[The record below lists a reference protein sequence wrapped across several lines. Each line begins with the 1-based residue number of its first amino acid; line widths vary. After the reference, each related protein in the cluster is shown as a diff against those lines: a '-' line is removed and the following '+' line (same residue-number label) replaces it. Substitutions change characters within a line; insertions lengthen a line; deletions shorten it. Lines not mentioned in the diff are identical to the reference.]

1 MSLICIWAESQ
12 NRIIGK
18 DGRLPW
24 RISEE
29 LAQFKEKT
37 LGHTLIF
44 GYNTYQ
50 GFEGRKLPGR
60 KMELYDPSLKDS
72 IYERSRNEDIFIAGG
87 KKTYEEFLDVTDRI
101 IRTVIEKDF
110 ESDTL
115 SPEVNWSHF
124 ELVKCKRFSNDEVS
138 WKIEEWLRKDQI

>member
-29 LAQFKEKT
+29 TCSNLRRKT

-72 IYERSRNEDIFIAGG
+72 IYEDLEM
-87 KKTYEEFLDVTDRI
+87 KT
-101 IRTVIEKDF
+101 
-110 ESDTL
+110 SL
-115 SPEVNWSHF
+115 SPE
-124 ELVKCKRFSNDEVS
+124 E
-138 WKIEEWLRKDQI
+138 RKLTKNF

>member
-18 DGRLPW
+18 DGKLPW
-24 RISEE
+24 RIPEE

-44 GYNTYQ
+44 GYKTYQ
-50 GFEGRKLPGR
+50 GFKGCQLPGR
-60 KMELYDPSLKDS
+60 KMELYDPSLKDW

-87 KKTYEEFLDVTDRI
+87 KKTYEDFLNVTDRI

-110 ESDTL
+110 EGDTYA
-115 SPEVNWSHF
+115 PEVDWSHF
-124 ELVKCKRFSNDEVS
+124 ELVKCERFSNDEVS
-138 WKIEEWLRKDQI
+138 WRVEEWLRKDEI

>member
-18 DGRLPW
+18 DGKLPW
-24 RISEE
+24 RIPEE

-44 GYNTYQ
+44 GYKTYQ

-60 KMELYDPSLKDS
+60 KMKL
-72 IYERSRNEDIFIAGG
+72 
-87 KKTYEEFLDVTDRI
+87 
-101 IRTVIEKDF
+101 
-110 ESDTL
+110 
-115 SPEVNWSHF
+115 
-124 ELVKCKRFSNDEVS
+124 
-138 WKIEEWLRKDQI
+138 